1 MGVVI
6 GSKNRRFCFR
16 RRRFSCIFSELKPL
30 RWVSL
35 AKFSAVGKECTRLQE
50 RKDKAKDPTERI
62 DTFMEKA
69 SRIGPATVEHKR
81 IVRGLCQKPKKTS
94 LEKHLSISCVRA
106 VPRTIKVS
114 NSRYTARDFCPR
126 RSRGGGLPHWPRSV
140 IIRVTCCH
148 D

>member
-16 RRRFSCIFSELKPL
+16 RRRFSCISSELKPL

-50 RKDKAKDPTERI
+50 RKDRAKDPIERM

-69 SRIGPATVEHKR
+69 SRIGPAAVGHGK
-81 IVRGLCQKPKKTS
+81 IVRGLCQEPGKTPIDILRESS
-94 LEKHLSISCVRA
+94 LK
-106 VPRTIKVS
+106 
-114 NSRYTARDFCPR
+114 D
-126 RSRGGGLPHWPRSV
+126 
-140 IIRVTCCH
+140 